1 MKRMRRTMVWLTLAG
16 VLLATTLSGCK
27 KETEPAPT
35 RGAGAQTSQTETPEP
50 NE

>member
-1 MKRMRRTMVWLTLAG
+1 MKRMRRTMVWLTIAG

-27 KETEPAPT
+27 KEGETTPT
-35 RGAGAQTSQTETPEP
+35 AGGARTSQTETPEP

>member
-1 MKRMRRTMVWLTLAG
+1 MKRMRRTMVWLTVAG

-27 KETEPAPT
+27 KEGETTPAGSET
-35 RGAGAQTSQTETPEP
+35 QTSQTETPEP